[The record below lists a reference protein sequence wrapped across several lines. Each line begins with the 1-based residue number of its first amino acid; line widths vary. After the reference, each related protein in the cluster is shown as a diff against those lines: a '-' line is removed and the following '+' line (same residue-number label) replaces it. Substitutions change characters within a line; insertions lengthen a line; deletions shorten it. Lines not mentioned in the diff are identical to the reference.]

1 MNNSQDS
8 KAELNAQLTRAQTQ
22 VEVLTEQVTQL
33 QKMEQL
39 AITYKKQLQE
49 DRSGRDVEMLQGRI
63 RELETAAHDTHEAET
78 KMSQLVAENRS
89 LQNDVLQYQQR
100 LQEVSMKRMNEG

>member
-1 MNNSQDS
+1 M
-8 KAELNAQLTRAQTQ
+8 
-22 VEVLTEQVTQL
+22 EVLTEQVTQL

-49 DRSGRDVEMLQGRI
+49 DRSGRDVEMLQRRI
-63 RELETAAHDTHEAET
+63 RELETATQDTHETET
-78 KMSQLVAENRS
+78 KMAQLVAENRS

-100 LQEVSMKRMNEG
+100 LQEVSMERMDER